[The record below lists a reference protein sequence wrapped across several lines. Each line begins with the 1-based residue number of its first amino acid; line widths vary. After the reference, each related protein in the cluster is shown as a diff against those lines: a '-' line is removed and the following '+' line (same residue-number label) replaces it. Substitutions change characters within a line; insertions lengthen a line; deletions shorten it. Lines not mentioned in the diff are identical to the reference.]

1 MVSFEKVRPYL
12 STVDFPADRD
22 GIVREAQ
29 RQGAPDIVLKALR
42 AMPPE
47 VYRNASEVLSSAGT
61 DLAPELSARDKAR
74 QQRDKAHQRVAEPLR
89 TFTPGTRE
97 RTSGPSK

>member
-1 MVSFEKVRPYL
+1 MVSSEKVRQFL
-12 STVDFPADRD
+12 TTVDFPADRD
-22 GIVREAQ
+22 AVVREAQ
-29 RQGAPDIVLKALR
+29 RQGAPDNVVKALC
-42 AMPPE
+42 AMPPDT
-47 VYRNASEVLSSAGT
+47 YRNSSEVLSSAGT

>member
-12 STVDFPADRD
+12 ATVDYPADRD
-22 GIVREAQ
+22 
-29 RQGAPDIVLKALR
+29 

-47 VYRNASEVLSSAGT
+47 VYRNSSEVVSSAGT
-61 DLAPELSARDKAR
+61 DVAPELSARDKAR
-74 QQRDKAHQRVAEPLR
+74 QQRDRKHQRVAEPLR